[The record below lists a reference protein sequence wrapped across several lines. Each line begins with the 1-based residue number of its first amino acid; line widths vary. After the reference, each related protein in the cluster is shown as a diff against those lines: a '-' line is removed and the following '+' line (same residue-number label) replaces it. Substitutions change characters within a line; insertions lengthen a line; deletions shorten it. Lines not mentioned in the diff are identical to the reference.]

1 MLDKKYLQAWVLFF
15 VFFSVKNKIILWK
28 RFEIVTSKR
37 AASQLLGIIDMII
50 LLERL

>member
-1 MLDKKYLQAWVLFF
+1 MLDKKYLQAWVFF
-15 VFFSVKNKIILWK
+15 FFSVKNKIILWK

-37 AASQLLGIIDMII
+37 AAFQLLGIIDMVI